1 MNFKASPTSELVDTL
16 PWTVVPTKRTNQIY
30 LESVPGSAKILSCHF
45 PGATEVF
52 A

>member
-16 PWTVVPTKRTNQIY
+16 PWTVVPTKRTNQIC
-30 LESVPGSAKILSCHF
+30 LESAPGSAKILGYRF
-45 PGATEVF
+45 PGATEVS